1 MDSIEEKRVYGDRE
15 GATRA
20 YVASSL
26 GVVRVRVSGE
36 TVGEFGLRARC
47 DAVDVAA
54 TDEDVAVATDEDV
67 RLLDPTDETTDDV
80 LADTGFGPATAVG
93 ADGSELL
100 AASPDGR
107 VARREDGAWTTLVAA
122 FEPTVRAIDGDLLAT
137 DRGVYRVHDGGL
149 DHAGLTDVAD
159 VSAPGVPLAATA
171 DGLYK
176 LGNGWMAVREGSFD
190 VVAADPR
197 SEPGSLRRAHAVSAA
212 GAGVLDYREDVGEWR
227 ELEAPAAVVDVG
239 YDDATYA
246 VTRDGTFLAATDD
259 GWRSQ
264 PLGVDGVTG
273 LAVHTA

>member
-1 MDSIEEKRVYGDRE
+1 MDSIEEKRVYGDQT

-26 GVVRVRVSGE
+26 GVVRVSVSGE
-36 TVGEFGLRARC
+36 TVGEFGLEIRC

-54 TDEDVAVATDEDV
+54 TDATVAVATAEDV
-67 RLLDPTDETTDDV
+67 RLLEPSADDPDPV
-80 LADTGFGPATAVG
+80 DTGFGPATAVG

-100 AASPDGR
+100 AAGPDGR
-107 VARREDGAWTTLVAA
+107 VARREDGTWTTLASG

-149 DHAGLTDVAD
+149 DHAGLDDVAD

-176 LGNGWMAVREGSFD
+176 LGNGWMAALEGPFD

-197 SEPGSLRRAHAVSAA
+197 SEPGSLRRAHAVSET
-212 GAGVLDYREDVGEWR
+212 GVLEYGADAGEWR
-227 ELEAPAAVVDVG
+227 ELAAPGGIVDIG
-239 YDDATYA
+239 YGDATYA
-246 VTRDGTFLAATDD
+246 VTADGTFLAATDD

-264 PLGVDGVTG
+264 VLGIDGVAG

>member
-36 TVGEFGLRARC
+36 TVGEFGLQARC
-47 DAVDVAA
+47 DAVDAAA
-54 TDEDVAVATDEDV
+54 TDEHVAVATDEDV
-67 RLLDPTDETTDDV
+67 RLLDPTDGTGDAV
-80 LADTGFGPATAVG
+80 LTDTGFGPARAVG

-107 VARREDGAWTTLVAA
+107 VGRHEDGAWTTLAES

-176 LGNGWMAVREGSFD
+176 LGNGWMGVREEPFD
-190 VVAADPR
+190 VVAVDPR
-197 SEPGSLRRAHAVSAA
+197 SEPGSLRRAHAISET
-212 GAGVLDYREDVGEWR
+212 GVFDYHEDVGEWR
-227 ELEAPAAVVDVG
+227 QLDAPGPIVDVG
-239 YDDATYA
+239 YGDTPYA
-246 VTRDGTFLAATDD
+246 VTRDGTFLAATD
-259 GWRSQ
+259 GEWRSQ
-264 PLGVDGVTG
+264 PLGVDGVAA